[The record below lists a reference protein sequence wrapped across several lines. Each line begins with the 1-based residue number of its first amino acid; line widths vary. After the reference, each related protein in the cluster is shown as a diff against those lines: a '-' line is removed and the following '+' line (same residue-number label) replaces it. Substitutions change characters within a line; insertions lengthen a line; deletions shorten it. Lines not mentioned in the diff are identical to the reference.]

1 MPVEWHGYK
10 IWVAVLGV
18 LLLTALN
25 MRGVREA
32 VIPLLPVFLL
42 FLATHV
48 FAIAY
53 SIFSHVGDMG
63 RVAAQTAQQV
73 RGASSELG
81 VVGMLLLMLHAY
93 SMGAGTFT
101 GIEAVSNGLP
111 MLREPRAQTG
121 KRTMIYMATSLVIA
135 VIGLMIAYML
145 SGAVLEEGKTLNA
158 TMLERLTAHWSR
170 NTARTFVLLTLVSET
185 AILFVA
191 AQAGFLGGPRVLANM
206 ALDRWFPS
214 RFAMLSDRLVTQN
227 GVVLMGGAALIV
239 MAFARGS
246 VQYLVVLY
254 SITVFITFVLAQLG
268 MVRHWWRLRG
278 KNHPWLKGI
287 AINGTGLVLTAGIL
301 ISMTIIK
308 FREGGWITLAVTGG
322 LVALALFIRRH
333 YDSTRRMLGRLDSL
347 VEATKATV
355 ERLPKPATPAGAYD
369 PDAKTAIVLVNGFN
383 GLGLHTLFSIV
394 RTFGGA
400 FRQFV
405 FLQVGAVDAG
415 NFKGAEEMERLR
427 QFLDAE
433 LAKYVAYMNAEGYY
447 AESHGVVGTDIVEE
461 IVKLSH
467 NVLERF
473 PQGVFFGGQLVFPEE
488 TAFTRLLHNYI
499 VFAVQRRLYSRGV
512 PFMIL
517 PIRV

>member
-1 MPVEWHGYK
+1 MEEDDSKPPPLRRLRRVILGGARDPNDPAMFHKMSLIAFFAWVGLGADGLSSSCYGPQEAFLALGNYPYLALFVAVAAAFTVIVISVCYIQIIELFPGGGGGYLVASQLLTPKLGMLSGCALMIDYTLTIAISIASGADAVFSFLPVEWHGYK

-158 TMLERLTAHWSR
+158 TMLERLTAHWSP

-214 RFAMLSDRLVTQN
+214 RFAML
-227 GVVLMGGAALIV
+227 A
-239 MAFARGS
+239 
-246 VQYLVVLY
+246 
-254 SITVFITFVLAQLG
+254 
-268 MVRHWWRLRG
+268 
-278 KNHPWLKGI
+278 
-287 AINGTGLVLTAGIL
+287 TG
-301 ISMTIIK
+301 
-308 FREGGWITLAVTGG
+308 W
-322 LVALALFIRRH
+322 
-333 YDSTRRMLGRLDSL
+333 
-347 VEATKATV
+347 
-355 ERLPKPATPAGAYD
+355 LPK
-369 PDAKTAIVLVNGFN
+369 TAWC
-383 GLGLHTLFSIV
+383 
-394 RTFGGA
+394 
-400 FRQFV
+400 
-405 FLQVGAVDAG
+405 
-415 NFKGAEEMERLR
+415 
-427 QFLDAE
+427 
-433 LAKYVAYMNAEGYY
+433 
-447 AESHGVVGTDIVEE
+447 
-461 IVKLSH
+461 
-467 NVLERF
+467 
-473 PQGVFFGGQLVFPEE
+473 
-488 TAFTRLLHNYI
+488 
-499 VFAVQRRLYSRGV
+499 
-512 PFMIL
+512 
-517 PIRV
+517 